1 MEAHR
6 SVERFEHGHRVVDG
20 ELDTPGFARQ
30 AAMIVAVMAALLAIA
45 TFISNEAVKE
55 VITGETH
62 RSDTSSRLESNQLK
76 IDVAGGNAT
85 LLRVL
90 ADGPHDE
97 AAAAKAAGIHE
108 RRIDKELSPADH
120 ALTEE
125 MHHDEQHVDHYN
137 SKHLLDELAEVA
149 LEVGIVLSTVSI
161 IAHRRWL
168 LGTGVAVGIIG
179 AILLVAGALA
189 V

>member
-6 SVERFEHGHRVVDG
+6 SVERCETGHRSHG

-30 AAMIVAVMAALLAIA
+30 AALIVAVLAALLAIA
-45 TFISNEAVKE
+45 TFLSNESVKE

-62 RSDTSSRLESNQLK
+62 RADTSARLESNQVK
-76 IDVAGGNAT
+76 TDVAAGDKEM
-85 LLRVL
+85 LEVL

-97 AAAAKAAGIHE
+97 AEAARAATAHE
-108 RRIDKELSPADH
+108 ERIAKELVPADH

-125 MHHDEQHVDHYN
+125 IHHDEQHVDHYN
-137 SKHLLDELAEVA
+137 DKHLLFELAEVG

-168 LGTGVAVGIIG
+168 LTGGAAIGLVG
-179 AILLVAGALA
+179 AALLVAGAL
-189 V
+189 VS

>member
-1 MEAHR
+1 MPAHR
-6 SVERFEHGHRVVDG
+6 SVERFEHGHRGGG

-45 TFISNEAVKE
+45 TFLSNEAVKE

-85 LLRVL
+85 MLKVL
-90 ADGPHDE
+90 ANGPHDE

-108 RRIDKELSPADH
+108 HRIGTELAPADH
-120 ALTEE
+120 ALVEE
-125 MHHDEQHVDHYN
+125 IHHDEQHVDHYN
-137 SKHLLDELAEVA
+137 SKHLLYELAEVA
-149 LEVGIVLSTVSI
+149 LEVGIVLATVSI

-168 LGTGVAVGIIG
+168 LGTGGAVGIAG
-179 AILLVAGALA
+179 AILLVIGALA

>member
-6 SVERFEHGHRVVDG
+6 SVERFEHGHRTNG

-30 AAMIVAVMAALLAIA
+30 AALAVALMAALLAIA
-45 TFISNEAVKE
+45 TFLSNESVKE

-62 RSDTSSRLESNQLK
+62 RADASSRLESNQLK
-76 IDVAGGNAT
+76 IDVANGNAT
-85 LLRVL
+85 MLKVL

-97 AAAAKAAGIHE
+97 AAAAVAAGIHE
-108 RRIDKELSPADH
+108 RRIQKELAPADH

-125 MHHDEQHVDHYN
+125 IHHDEQHVDHYN
-137 SKHLLDELAEVA
+137 DKHLLFELAEVG

-168 LGTGVAVGIIG
+168 LSGGVAVGAVG
-179 AILLVAGALA
+179 AVLLVAGAL
-189 V
+189 VS

>member
-6 SVERFEHGHRVVDG
+6 SVERFEHGHRSHG

-30 AAMIVAVMAALLAIA
+30 AALLVAVMAIA
-45 TFISNEAVKE
+45 TFLSNESVKE

-62 RSDTSSRLESNQLK
+62 RADTSSRLESNQLK
-76 IDVAGGNAT
+76 IDVAGGDKEM
-85 LLRVL
+85 LEVL
-90 ADGPHDE
+90 ADGPRDE
-97 AAAAKAAGIHE
+97 AVAAKAAAAHE
-108 RRIDKELSPADH
+108 HRIAKELVPADH

-125 MHHDEQHVDHYN
+125 IHHDEQHVDHYN
-137 SKHLLDELAEVA
+137 DKHLLFELAEVG

-168 LGTGVAVGIIG
+168 LAGGAAVGIVG
-179 AILLVAGALA
+179 TVLLVAGAL
-189 V
+189 VS

>member
-6 SVERFEHGHRVVDG
+6 SVERFEQGHRADG
-20 ELDTPGFARQ
+20 GQLDTPGFARQ
-30 AAMIVAVMAALLAIA
+30 AALAVAVMAAFLALA
-45 TFISNEAVKE
+45 TFLSNEAVKE

-62 RSDTSSRLESNQLK
+62 RADTSSRLESNQLK
-76 IDVAGGNAT
+76 IDVAGGAAT
-85 LLRVL
+85 MLRVL

-97 AAAAKAAGIHE
+97 AVAAAAARVHE
-108 RRIDKELSPADH
+108 GRIQKELAPADH

-125 MHHDEQHVDHYN
+125 MHHDEEHVDHYN
-137 SKHLLDELAEVA
+137 SKHLLYELAEVG

-168 LGTGVAVGIIG
+168 LGGGVAVGIVG
-179 AILLVAGALA
+179 AVLLVAGFFT

>member
-1 MEAHR
+1 MAAHR
-6 SVERFEHGHRVVDG
+6 SVERFENSHGGG

-30 AAMIVAVMAALLAIA
+30 AALVVAVLAALLALA
-45 TFISNEAVKE
+45 TFLSNEAVKE

-62 RSDTSSRLESNQLK
+62 RADTSSKLESNELK
-76 IDVAGGNAT
+76 IDVAEGNAS
-85 LLRVL
+85 LLGVL
-90 ADGPHDE
+90 SAGTRRE
-97 AAAAKAAGIHE
+97 AQAAGAAGVHE
-108 RRIDKELSPADH
+108 RRIEKELVPADH

-125 MHHDEQHVDHYN
+125 MHHDEEHVDHYN
-137 SKHLLDELAEVA
+137 SKHLLFELAEVA

-168 LGTGVAVGIIG
+168 LGGGVAVGIAG
-179 AILLVAGALA
+179 AVLLVAGALA

>member
-1 MEAHR
+1 MPAHR
-6 SVERFEHGHRVVDG
+6 SVERFEQGHQGGG

-30 AAMIVAVMAALLAIA
+30 AAMIVAVMAALLAVA
-45 TFISNEAVKE
+45 TFLSNEAVKE

-76 IDVAGGNAT
+76 IDVAGGNST

-90 ADGPHDE
+90 ADGPRDE

-108 RRIDKELSPADH
+108 RRIERELVPADH

-125 MHHDEQHVDHYN
+125 AHHDEQHVDHYN
-137 SKHLLDELAEVA
+137 SKHLLYELAEVA
-149 LEVGIVLSTVSI
+149 LEVGIVLATVSI

-168 LGTGVAVGIIG
+168 LGTGGAVGIVG
-179 AILLVAGALA
+179 AVLLVLGALA

>member
-6 SVERFEHGHRVVDG
+6 SVERFEHGHRTNG
-20 ELDTPGFARQ
+20 ELATPGFARQ
-30 AAMIVAVMAALLAIA
+30 AALIVAVMAALLALA
-45 TFISNEAVKE
+45 TFLSNEAVKE

-76 IDVAGGNAT
+76 IDVAGGNKQM
-85 LLRVL
+85 LEVL

-97 AAAAKAAGIHE
+97 AEAAKAASAHE
-108 RRIDKELSPADH
+108 QRIAKELVPADH

-137 SKHLLDELAEVA
+137 SKHLLYELAEVG
-149 LEVGIVLSTVSI
+149 LEVGIVLSTVAI

-168 LGTGVAVGIIG
+168 LASGAAVGVVG
-179 AILLVAGALA
+179 TVLLVAGA
-189 V
+189 VTV

>member
-1 MEAHR
+1 MPAHR
-6 SVERFEHGHRVVDG
+6 SVERFEQQGHAASG
-20 ELDTPGFARQ
+20 ELDTPAFARQ
-30 AAMIVAVMAALLAIA
+30 AAFVVAVMAALLALA
-45 TFISNEAVKE
+45 TFLSNEAVKE

-62 RSDTSSRLESNQLK
+62 RADTSSRLESNQLK

-85 LLRVL
+85 MLRVL

-97 AAAAKAAGIHE
+97 AEAAKAASAHE
-108 RRIDKELSPADH
+108 ERIAKELVPADH

-125 MHHDEQHVDHYN
+125 IHHDEQHVDHYN
-137 SKHLLDELAEVA
+137 SKHLLYELAEVA
-149 LEVGIVLSTVSI
+149 LEVGIVLATVSI

-168 LGTGVAVGIIG
+168 LGTGGAVGVIG

>member
-6 SVERFEHGHRVVDG
+6 SVERFEHGHRVGDG
-20 ELDTPGFARQ
+20 DTPGFARQ
-30 AAMIVAVMAALLAIA
+30 AALAVAVMAALLAIA
-45 TFISNEAVKE
+45 TFLSNEAVKE

-62 RSDTSSRLESNQLK
+62 RADSSSLLESNQLK

-90 ADGPHDE
+90 GAGSGAESAAAGAADRHEERIRGELKPADGH
-97 AAAAKAAGIHE
+97 
-108 RRIDKELSPADH
+108 
-120 ALTEE
+120 LTEQI
-125 MHHDEQHVDHYN
+125 HHDEDHVDHYN
-137 SKHLLDELAEVA
+137 SKHLLYELAEVG

-161 IAHRRWL
+161 IAKRRWL
-168 LGTGVAVGIIG
+168 LGGGVGVAIAGLVLLAIGI
-179 AILLVAGALA
+179 LA